1 CTACQRAKRKCSAV
15 NTPLVVASTKTP
27 LLPAP
32 TPFTKPPPPPI
43 PPCPIRPLPS
53 TIPLR
58 SELVA
63 ALVRPAV
70 GSCRV
75 VSVVIPQAE
84 RSRRHDFSC
93 TPAPFLKRPCSAHSG
108 LPLAT
113 PVWQRSDPSSTL
125 MAPHFSFIDGTSR
138 PPKRRALDG
147 PSAALIKWFDN
158 RWVIQSYLGI
168 PLTNQCPISKTLSRS
183 DSPSACRPLR
193 LSRLTTIFRPTSILP
208 PMFWPILRE
217 TPLLKSLRPLHGPG
231 LTRIGTIP
239 APKVRLLPKLS
250 LTTALASRWGKQ
262 LLRCALQSAAPYLL
276 TPAPLAR
283 PDTPFARRYVPAMAV
298 NEFLWYMD
306 DAYIV
311 ALQWLASTP
320 SDRHNRY
327 KMFHHNCQLLRGSAA
342 NVIPFNGSF
351 GGSAPQ
357 IAPPSAIS
365 AWPTSRVP
373 PPNGAQNVTP
383 SPVWLPRNQLPT
395 GNAPVNSPCP
405 TQFRY

>member
-1 CTACQRAKRKCSAV
+1 MRNGKRTSRERINEYALESENV
-15 NTPLVVASTKTP
+15 QHAD
-27 LLPAP
+27 A
-32 TPFTKPPPPPI
+32 
-43 PPCPIRPLPS
+43 PLPELPPMPNRN
-53 TIPLR
+53 TFDGNIPTF
-58 SELVA
+58 
-63 ALVRPAV
+63 
-70 GSCRV
+70 
-75 VSVVIPQAE
+75 Q
-84 RSRRHDFSC
+84 
-93 TPAPFLKRPCSAHSG
+93 
-108 LPLAT
+108 
-113 PVWQRSDPSSTL
+113 
-125 MAPHFSFIDGTSR
+125 
-138 PPKRRALDG
+138 
-147 PSAALIKWFDN
+147 AALIKWFDN

-168 PLTNQCPISKTLSRS
+168 PFDQPVPDFK
-183 DSPSACRPLR
+183 DSVALR
-193 LSRLTTIFRPTSILP
+193 FSQRAVPATQVIKIDDNIQTPSILP

-250 LTTALASRWGKQ
+250 LATALALLPSFQPCLPLGKTITTVCPSIGRPLPVGHR
-262 LLRCALQSAAPYLL
+262 LLWPVQTLRL
-276 TPAPLAR
+276 TFPTIFS
-283 PDTPFARRYVPAMAV
+283 PDCPQFARRYVPAMAV

>member
-1 CTACQRAKRKCSAV
+1 MRNGKRTSRERINEYALESENV
-15 NTPLVVASTKTP
+15 QHAD
-27 LLPAP
+27 A
-32 TPFTKPPPPPI
+32 
-43 PPCPIRPLPS
+43 PLPELPPMPNRN
-53 TIPLR
+53 TFDGNIPTF
-58 SELVA
+58 
-63 ALVRPAV
+63 
-70 GSCRV
+70 
-75 VSVVIPQAE
+75 Q
-84 RSRRHDFSC
+84 
-93 TPAPFLKRPCSAHSG
+93 
-108 LPLAT
+108 
-113 PVWQRSDPSSTL
+113 
-125 MAPHFSFIDGTSR
+125 
-138 PPKRRALDG
+138 
-147 PSAALIKWFDN
+147 AALIKWFDN

-168 PLTNQCPISKTLSRS
+168 PFDQPVPDFKDSVALRFSQRAVPATQVIKIDDNIQTPVDSSTHVLADPPR
-183 DSPSACRPLR
+183 DSPLEVA
-193 LSRLTTIFRPTSILP
+193 PTAPRTRAHPDRNDPRAKGSTFAKAFPDDGVGPDPFFPALP
-208 PMFWPILRE
+208 PVGENNYYGVPFN
-217 TPLLKSLRPLHGPG
+217 RPPP
-231 LTRIGTIP
+231 TC
-239 APKVRLLPKLS
+239 
-250 LTTALASRWGKQ
+250 W
-262 LLRCALQSAAPYLL
+262 

-283 PDTPFARRYVPAMAV
+283 PDTPVDLPHDLFPDCPQFARRYVPAMAV